1 MGLDEIAESEGLDR
15 SNLRLAQ
22 NQVDVYK
29 RQIVDGPEGMNGQF
43 KYGDRRNC
51 TGWAT
56 LPIVGA
62 TWNHDVQTRFGE
74 MYGEDALYASIPV
87 SYTHLDVYK
96 RQGITFAADGQATI
110 TVEQFELNL

>member
-1 MGLDEIAESEGLDR
+1 
-15 SNLRLAQ
+15 
-22 NQVDVYK
+22 
-29 RQIVDGPEGMNGQF
+29 MNGQF

-74 MYGEDALYASIPV
+74 MYGEDALYASIPIAYAPGADTALSLLR
-87 SYTHLDVYK
+87 SYL
-96 RQGITFAADGQATI
+96 
-110 TVEQFELNL
+110 